1 MVFDGPN
8 HSHNHH
14 QKDHQV
20 STPFEARKTC
30 PPSEA
35 SWSVFPPP
43 LILRPWMAFSR
54 PVGTGATASSS
65 AGSFGSSLSPVDEL
79 SSSSSSSK
87 SSSKSS

>member
-14 QKDHQV
+14 Q
-20 STPFEARKTC
+20 STISITPLEARKTC